1 MNFDKYF
8 SSYLYKHQIV
18 VIPTIG
24 EFTLD
29 KAIQVNEGKD
39 GEEFFPTVG
48 ISFTYN
54 KIATVEPAFVKF
66 IKGLLPKP
74 ISLIESDIEDYAL
87 QITDWLNIGKPY
99 TINGI
104 GTLIKLHDGAIE
116 FSVGKSK
123 VENIADIVASVAQ
136 KETNYESLVTKN
148 KKNVELNLKKLLIV
162 FGSLI
167 LLATLIWLGI
177 FLYKKSFVHAIKP
190 VVVDSIKAP
199 VRNPIQ
205 TTLQPPQ
212 KENTTTVITTD
223 TVRYK
228 MYFLASK
235 YKEKADKLFD
245 YWSKL
250 EKVNRD
256 ELIVNDTMRYRLFFY
271 KKAVPKDTAILKDKL
286 AIYFKHAIDIEP
298 AQ

>member
-1 MNFDKYF
+1 
-8 SSYLYKHQIV
+8 V
-18 VIPTIG
+18 AIPTIG

-29 KAIQVNEGKD
+29 KAIQANEAKD
-39 GEEFFPTVG
+39 GEEFFPTEG

-54 KIATVEPAFVKF
+54 KYATVEPVFVKF
-66 IKGLLPKP
+66 IKELLPKP

-104 GTLIKLHDGAIE
+104 GTLTKLHDGAIE
-116 FSVGKSK
+116 FSVGKPK
-123 VENIADIVASVAQ
+123 IENIADIVASIAQ
-136 KETNYESLVTKN
+136 KENTYESLVAKN
-148 KKNVELNLKKLLIV
+148 KKSVELNLKKLLAI

-167 LLATLIWLGI
+167 LLAIVVWLGI
-177 FLYKKSFVHAIKP
+177 FLYKKRFVHATKP
-190 VVVDSIKAP
+190 VVVDTVKAP

-205 TTLQPPQ
+205 TNLQPH
-212 KENTTTVITTD
+212 KESTTNIVTTD

-235 YKEKADKLFD
+235 YKEKADKLFE

-250 EKVNRD
+250 EKINRD

>member
-18 VIPTIG
+18 AIPTIG

-29 KAIQVNEGKD
+29 KAIQANEAKD
-39 GEEFFPTVG
+39 GEEFFPTEG

-54 KIATVEPAFVKF
+54 KYATVEPVFVKF
-66 IKGLLPKP
+66 IKELLPKP

-104 GTLIKLHDGAIE
+104 GTLTKLHDGAIE
-116 FSVGKSK
+116 FSVGKPK
-123 VENIADIVASVAQ
+123 IENISDIVASIAQ
-136 KETNYESLVTKN
+136 KENTYESLVAKN
-148 KKNVELNLKKLLIV
+148 KKSVELNLKKLLAI

-167 LLATLIWLGI
+167 LLAIVVWLGI
-177 FLYKKSFVHAIKP
+177 FLYKKRFVHATKP
-190 VVVDSIKAP
+190 VVVDTVKAP

-205 TTLQPPQ
+205 TTLQPH
-212 KENTTTVITTD
+212 KESTTNIVTTD

-235 YKEKADKLFD
+235 YKEKADKLFE

-250 EKVNRD
+250 EKINRD

>member
-1 MNFDKYF
+1 
-8 SSYLYKHQIV
+8 V
-18 VIPTIG
+18 AIPTIG

-29 KAIQVNEGKD
+29 KAIQANEAKD
-39 GEEFFPTVG
+39 GEEFFPTEG

-54 KIATVEPAFVKF
+54 KYATVEPVFVKF
-66 IKGLLPKP
+66 IKELLPKP

-104 GTLIKLHDGAIE
+104 GTLTKLHDGAIE
-116 FSVGKSK
+116 FSVGKPK
-123 VENIADIVASVAQ
+123 IENISDIVASIAQ
-136 KETNYESLVTKN
+136 KENTYESLVAKN
-148 KKNVELNLKKLLIV
+148 KKSVELNLKKLLAI

-167 LLATLIWLGI
+167 LLAIVVWLGI
-177 FLYKKSFVHAIKP
+177 FLYKKRFVHATKP
-190 VVVDSIKAP
+190 VVVDTVKAP

-205 TTLQPPQ
+205 TNLQPH
-212 KENTTTVITTD
+212 KESTTNIVTTD

-235 YKEKADKLFD
+235 YKEKADKLFE

-250 EKVNRD
+250 EKINRD

>member
-18 VIPTIG
+18 AIPTIG

-29 KAIQVNEGKD
+29 KAIQANEAKD
-39 GEEFFPTVG
+39 GEEFFPTEG

-54 KIATVEPAFVKF
+54 KYATVEPVFVKF
-66 IKGLLPKP
+66 IKELLPKP

-104 GTLIKLHDGAIE
+104 GTLTKLHDGAIE
-116 FSVGKSK
+116 FSVGKPK
-123 VENIADIVASVAQ
+123 IENIADIVASIAQ
-136 KETNYESLVTKN
+136 KENTYESLVAKN
-148 KKNVELNLKKLLIV
+148 KKSVELNLKKLLAI

-167 LLATLIWLGI
+167 LLAIVVWLGI
-177 FLYKKSFVHAIKP
+177 FLYKKRFVHATKP
-190 VVVDSIKAP
+190 VVVDTVKAP

-205 TTLQPPQ
+205 TNLQPH
-212 KENTTTVITTD
+212 KESTTNIVTTD

-235 YKEKADKLFD
+235 YKEKADKLFE

-250 EKVNRD
+250 EKINRD

>member
-24 EFTLD
+24 EFALD
-29 KAIQVNEGKD
+29 KAIQANEGRE
-39 GEEFFPTVG
+39 GEEFFPTEG

-54 KIATVEPAFVKF
+54 KHATVEPAFVQY

-87 QITDWLNIGKPY
+87 QISDWLNIGKPY

-104 GTLIKLHDGAIE
+104 GTLTKLHDGVIE
-116 FSVGKSK
+116 FCVGKPK
-123 VENIADIVASVAQ
+123 IENIADIVASIAQ
-136 KETNYESLVTKN
+136 KENTYESLVIQN
-148 KKNVELNLKKLLIV
+148 KKSVELNFKKLLAI

-167 LLATLIWLGI
+167 LLAIVVWLGI

-190 VVVDSIKAP
+190 VVVDSIKIP
-199 VRNPIQ
+199 VKNPIQ
-205 TTLQPPQ
+205 TNLQSH
-212 KENTTTVITTD
+212 KESTTTTVTTD

-235 YKEKADKLFD
+235 YKEKADKLFE

-250 EKVNRD
+250 EKINRD

-271 KKAVPKDTAILKDKL
+271 KKAVPKDTATLKNKL

>member
-18 VIPTIG
+18 AIPTIG

-29 KAIQVNEGKD
+29 KAIQANEAKD
-39 GEEFFPTVG
+39 GEEFFPTEG

-54 KIATVEPAFVKF
+54 KYATVEPVFVKF
-66 IKGLLPKP
+66 IKELLPKP

-104 GTLIKLHDGAIE
+104 GTLTKLHDGAIE
-116 FSVGKSK
+116 FSVGKPK
-123 VENIADIVASVAQ
+123 IENISDIVASIAQ
-136 KETNYESLVTKN
+136 KENTYESLVAKN
-148 KKNVELNLKKLLIV
+148 KKSVELNLKKLLAI

-167 LLATLIWLGI
+167 LLAIVVWLGI
-177 FLYKKSFVHAIKP
+177 FLYKKRFVHATKP
-190 VVVDSIKAP
+190 VVVDTVKAP

-205 TTLQPPQ
+205 TNLQPH
-212 KENTTTVITTD
+212 KESTTNIVTTD

-235 YKEKADKLFD
+235 YKEKADKLFE
-245 YWSKL
+245 YWSK
-250 EKVNRD
+250 
-256 ELIVNDTMRYRLFFY
+256 
-271 KKAVPKDTAILKDKL
+271 
-286 AIYFKHAIDIEP
+286 
-298 AQ
+298 

>member
-18 VIPTIG
+18 AIPTIG

-29 KAIQVNEGKD
+29 KAIQANEAKD
-39 GEEFFPTVG
+39 GEEFFPTEG

-54 KIATVEPAFVKF
+54 KYATVEPVFVKF
-66 IKGLLPKP
+66 IKELLPKP

-104 GTLIKLHDGAIE
+104 GTLTKLHDGAIE
-116 FSVGKSK
+116 FSVGKPK
-123 VENIADIVASVAQ
+123 IENISDIVASIAQ
-136 KETNYESLVTKN
+136 KENTYESLVAKN
-148 KKNVELNLKKLLIV
+148 KKSVELNLKKLLAI

-167 LLATLIWLGI
+167 LLAIVVWLGI
-177 FLYKKSFVHAIKP
+177 FLYKKRFVHATKP
-190 VVVDSIKAP
+190 VVVDTVKAP

-205 TTLQPPQ
+205 TNLQPH
-212 KENTTTVITTD
+212 KESTTNIVTTD

-235 YKEKADKLFD
+235 YKEKADKLFE

-250 EKVNRD
+250 EKINRD